1 MRLISTIA
9 LLSAL
14 ALTSPAIAQ
23 DVNATVNGAA
33 STATGGGVSAGGT
46 DASADVN
53 ANASA
58 SVGVDTSSGI
68 DAGAS
73 VGADTSASAGA
84 SIAVDGSSS
93 SMANASSAMASSQE
107 CSSDTATSALAAP
120 PDMAAVTAAT
130 SVTVIE
136 LTNCSAQQTMATA
149 DISAALTANPAVA
162 AALQASGNTGGG
174 NRRCRRR
181 RVKPHRLCQELD
193 VQLTSVIDEP
203 SGRSR
208 GALPAGQSTTWCLDD
223 DQTRGDAQ
231 HAPAT
236 RQGTRVQD

>member
-14 ALTSPAIAQ
+14 ALTAPAIAQ

-73 VGADTSASAGA
+73 AGVDTSASAGA
-84 SIAVDGSSS
+84 STGVDASS
-93 SMANASSAMASSQE
+93 SMANASSAPASSQE
-107 CSSDTATSALAAP
+107 CNSDTTTSALAAP
-120 PDMAAVTAAT
+120 LDMAAVTAAT

-136 LTNCSAQQTMATA
+136 LTDCSAQQTMATA
-149 DISAALTANPAVA
+149 DVSAALTANPAVA
-162 AALQASGNTGGG
+162 AALQASGNTGGEIVG
-174 NRRCRRR
+174 AA
-181 RVKPHRLCQELD
+181 VEGTS
-193 VQLTSVIDEP
+193 LTVYIKT
-203 SGRSR
+203 
-208 GALPAGQSTTWCLDD
+208 STSN
-223 DQTRGDAQ
+223 
-231 HAPAT
+231 
-236 RQGTRVQD
+236 